1 MQRAH
6 FEGGVRC
13 AHPVHVNPA
22 SLFCAPKVRMDH
34 KRAPLFKNNTDGIA
48 PQSSQARSCISVETA
63 LVQGVVSLQC
73 EVAAFIYLGKEIH

>member
-6 FEGGVRC
+6 FEDGIRC
-13 AHPVHVNPA
+13 AHPVNSA

-34 KRAPLFKNNTDGIA
+34 ERAPLFKNNTDGIA

-73 EVAAFIYLGKEIH
+73 EAALIYPGKEIH